1 MQIGEIALIPATG
14 GLFSVE
20 LVCVSLQYPLLLL
33 FSFKAF
39 QWGLTAG
46 FKTYVPVSAEDEEK
60 VEAKKVLL
68 WDRKTEGGFP
78 GMLGCSIGA
87 GE

>member
-1 MQIGEIALIPATG
+1 MCTLQHPFF
-14 GLFSVE
+14 LF
-20 LVCVSLQYPLLLL
+20 
-33 FSFKAF
+33 FSQAC

-46 FKTYVPVSAEDEEK
+46 FKTYVPVSAEDGEK

-78 GMLGCSIGA
+78 GMLVCSIG
-87 GE
+87 GMM